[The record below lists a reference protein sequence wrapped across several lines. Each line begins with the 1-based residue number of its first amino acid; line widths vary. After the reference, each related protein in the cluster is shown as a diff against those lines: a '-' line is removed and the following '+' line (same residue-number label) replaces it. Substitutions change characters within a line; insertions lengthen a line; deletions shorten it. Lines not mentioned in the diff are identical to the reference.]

1 MKAYK
6 ATFAKK
12 NGELRSMTFA
22 KLSDLPEGFLKQS
35 EAKPKKLTEGMELVW
50 DLNMG
55 GYRIFNNKTVIGKV
69 EQFETNFKGE
79 NHGY

>member
-1 MKAYK
+1 MRAYK

-12 NGELRSMTFA
+12 SGELRTITFA

-35 EAKPKKLTEGMELVW
+35 EGKSKKLSEGMELVW

-55 GYRIFNNKTVIGKV
+55 GYRVFNNRTIVGNI
-69 EQFETNFKGE
+69 EEFETKIKGE
-79 NHGY
+79 KNEH